1 MDSQG
6 SADDGEDVGWG
17 QWDDTYPR
25 KDFPSVEDWLYCK
38 RMVDLVWVNEME
50 EEESPETEEP
60 EARLLR
66 RTKQQK
72 CIPAARYECGC
83 VFL

>member
-6 SADDGEDVGWG
+6 SADDGEDVGWS
-17 QWDDTYPR
+17 QCDDTYR
-25 KDFPSVEDWLYCK
+25 REDFPSVEDWLYCK

-66 RTKQQK
+66 RTRQQK
-72 CIPAARYECGC
+72 CIPAAIYKCGC